1 MSDVARDFI
10 NDQIKRRVSAS
21 KTLRAMGIDLKNAT
35 WLDVELEILNFYEK
49 KETNLQERW

>member
-1 MSDVARDFI
+1 LSDVARDFI

-21 KTLRAMGIDLKNAT
+21 KTLRAMGINLKNAT